1 MLVPRKRFI
10 ALVFIGLT
18 VAVTLAASGKRY
30 WLRTTPKTPT
40 ETKNQRPPAIPGAQ
54 RVYVRPS
61 SLPPKLR
68 WNLNALGDRLEHRG
82 KEQLVIRGTL
92 TRSGAAA
99 AMPVTLNLEPANR
112 MTVKTK
118 SGIQEQT
125 ITFDGT
131 QSSAPAVAD
140 ADRSLIET
148 LVFDTAESF
157 FVQQMK
163 GAATRCLGYRFRQ
176 NEQSTEGPFHDIYAV
191 MPIDGLLEDR
201 QGAKLFFFNSETLVL
216 DRVTYQTT
224 SRVEVRFSNWQETN
238 GQKIARRIE
247 RLENGVSV
255 MTLTIHELNVGPSSQ
270 SEAK

>member
-10 ALVFIGLT
+10 TLLFIGLA
-18 VAVTLAASGKRY
+18 VAVTLTATAKRY
-30 WLRTTPKTPT
+30 WPHDVPNTRAETT
-40 ETKNQRPPAIPGAQ
+40 NQRPPVTPAGQ
-54 RVYVRPS
+54 RLYVRTS

-68 WNLNALGDRLEHRG
+68 WNLKALGDRLERRG
-82 KEQLVIRGTL
+82 KEQLIIQGTL
-92 TRSGAAA
+92 TRAGVAGSA
-99 AMPVTLNLEPANR
+99 PVTLNLEPANR
-112 MTVKTK
+112 LMMKTK

-125 ITFDGT
+125 IAFDGT
-131 QSSAPAVAD
+131 QSSAQAVAD

-163 GAATRCLGYRFRQ
+163 GAATRCLGYGFRPD
-176 NEQSTEGPFHDIYAV
+176 ERSTEGPFHDIYAV
-191 MPIDGLLEDR
+191 MPVDGLLEDR
-201 QGAKLFFFNSETLVL
+201 QGAKLFYFNSDTLVL
-216 DRVTYQTT
+216 DRITYQTT
-224 SRVEVRFSNWQETN
+224 ARVEVRLSNWQETN

-255 MTLTIHELNVGPSSQ
+255 MTLTIHGLAVGPSAQ